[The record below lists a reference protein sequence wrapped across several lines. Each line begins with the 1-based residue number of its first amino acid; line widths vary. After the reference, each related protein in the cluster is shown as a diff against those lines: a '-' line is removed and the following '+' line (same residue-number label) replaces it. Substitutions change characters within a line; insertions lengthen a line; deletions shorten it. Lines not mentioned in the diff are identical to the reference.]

1 MMFKHTKTETRTT
14 INGKNVHELGSN
26 TYTVDFE
33 LYGKKLRLT
42 NLVAKNKNE
51 VKQIIKNKIV
61 FHSIKNNNQ
70 YSEMADNI
78 NWDEIKWET
87 YLNVYLKYEKEK
99 EKQTSNLVGNN
110 RKIFI
115 FKNI

>member
-1 MMFKHTKTETRTT
+1 MFKHTKTETRTT

-70 YSEMADNI
+70 YSEMVDNI
-78 NWDEIKWET
+78 NWDEINKDVEGIFE
-87 YLNVYLKYEKEK
+87 N
-99 EKQTSNLVGNN
+99 VGN
-110 RKIFI
+110 I
-115 FKNI
+115 FKRIFKI